1 MAPWTEWLK
10 PPRTLLLSLFLLTL
24 VSVSAVGWFGW
35 RLLAQ
40 QRLVEAQRSQE
51 RLEQAAERMATTF
64 RGALAE
70 VGDRLGDWESGEKNA
85 LPVQDGIILQMK
97 ENGLAAFA
105 DKRLLYYPLPSSDP
119 EASPAMFAEAEM
131 FEFAQGQPRAAL
143 DTYERL
149 AKSGDAAV
157 RAGALL
163 RIARVMRAG
172 GRAGESHA
180 VYGKLSA
187 MSGVRVAG
195 APADLVARHEL
206 CVLSGGNGSRELR
219 TDLLD
224 GRWHLTRG
232 QFAYYWAEAQRLT
245 GDASDA
251 PADRLAFS
259 EAAEIIW
266 DERVRNVAPRGQEA
280 LWTGGHA
287 LLVIWRGTPERR
299 AVLVANPESFVR
311 QVFANEAD
319 RYALVDAEG
328 RVLAG
333 EKSGSGR
340 AVVLTAAESRLP
352 WTIYVSSS
360 KGTRGTTWA
369 GQRSFLLLGIS
380 VMALFL
386 ILGTYF
392 IGRAIRREAEVAR
405 MQSDFVAAV
414 SHEFRSPLTTLR
426 QLSEILSLGRVPS
439 EDRRQLYYATL
450 VKETTR
456 LQRVVEALLNFGKM
470 EAGARRYRFEEL
482 DAAQLVRRVV
492 MEFEQETAASG
503 RHIELHGQAAECL
516 IDADPDALGVALRN
530 LLDNALKYSPADS
543 TVWVEWERA
552 EERVA
557 IKVRDE
563 GLGIPER
570 EKKAIFRKFVRG
582 SAAST
587 SNVKGSGIG
596 LATVRHIVAAHGGEI
611 TLASKAGKGSTFTM
625 LLPIV
630 ERT

>member
-35 RLLAQ
+35 RLLVQ
-40 QRLVEAQRSQE
+40 QRLVEAQHSQE
-51 RLEQAAERMATTF
+51 RLEQAADRMATTF

-70 VGDRLGDWESGEKNA
+70 IGDRLGDWESGARND
-85 LPVQDGIILQMK
+85 LPVEEGIVLQMK

-105 DKRLLYYPLPSSDP
+105 NKRLLYYPLPSPDP
-119 EASPAMFAEAEM
+119 EASPAVFAEAEM
-131 FEFAQGQPRAAL
+131 FEFAQGQPHAAL

-149 AKSGDAAV
+149 ARSGDAAV

-163 RIARVMRAG
+163 RIARVLRAE
-172 GRAGESHA
+172 GRRGESQA
-180 VYGKLSA
+180 VYARLST

-206 CVLSGGNGSRELR
+206 SVLSGGKGARELQK
-219 TDLLD
+219 DLLG

-232 QFAYYWAEAQRLT
+232 QFGYYWAEAQRLS
-245 GDASDA
+245 GDVSN
-251 PADRLAFS
+251 PPLDRLVFS
-259 EAAEIIW
+259 EAAGRIW
-266 DERVRNVAPRGQEA
+266 DERVRNVEPRGQEA
-280 LWTGGHA
+280 LWIGGRP

-299 AVLVANPESFVR
+299 AVLVMKPESFVR
-311 QVFANEAD
+311 QIFANEAD
-319 RYALVDAEG
+319 RYAMVDAEG

-360 KGTRGTTWA
+360 KGTGRATWA
-369 GQRSFLLLGIS
+369 GQQSFLLLGIS
-380 VMALFL
+380 VMVLFL

-439 EDRRQLYYATL
+439 EERRQLYYATL

-492 MEFEQETAASG
+492 TEFEQETAASG
-503 RHIELHGQAAECL
+503 RHIELCGHADDCL
-516 IDADPDALGVALRN
+516 IDADPDAIGVALRN

-543 TVWVEWERA
+543 TVWVEWERG

-563 GLGIPER
+563 GLGISER

-596 LATVRHIVAAHGGEI
+596 LAMVRHIVAAHGGEI
-611 TLASKAGKGSTFTM
+611 TLASRAGKGSTFTM
-625 LLPIV
+625 LLPLV
-630 ERT
+630 EKT